1 MHSLFWC
8 SILGQKGA
16 SYTRVDAVNF
26 AGCHVSRD
34 SRDPRRSDVTVFCSA
49 AVKCNDDPAVLA
61 LLAQLGT
68 GFDCASKVRRA
79 RAHAHTHTHTHTH
92 TLVALWGFGCACQQ
106 GKKRTC
112 VCAHTDKS
120 ALRMPMT
127 LHRYVDR
134 SPICII
140 VALSDTKQTSHVI
153 PRLTK
158 AAFALYAFSLHSP
171 PCVLTRSHVFVFP
184 RSHLFVFP
192 RSHVFVFPRSH
203 VFVFPRS
210 RSWRA
215 CSTWAWRRRASSTPT
230 RANRR
235 RTCASPPRTRWR

>member
-92 TLVALWGFGCACQQ
+92 THWLRCGALAVRASKVKNARVFAHTLTSPRCAC
-106 GKKRTC
+106 
-112 VCAHTDKS
+112 
-120 ALRMPMT
+120 P
-127 LHRYVDR
+127 
-134 SPICII
+134 
-140 VALSDTKQTSHVI
+140 
-153 PRLTK
+153 
-158 AAFALYAFSLHSP
+158 
-171 PCVLTRSHVFVFP
+171 
-184 RSHLFVFP
+184 
-192 RSHVFVFPRSH
+192 
-203 VFVFPRS
+203 
-210 RSWRA
+210 
-215 CSTWAWRRRASSTPT
+215 
-230 RANRR
+230 
-235 RTCASPPRTRWR
+235 